1 MYSNGDRGYDK
12 DNGLFLIGA
21 VLCVALTYQA
31 CHTEKQVTA
40 PKAEK
45 SFIQEKNLEETLQ
58 K

>member
-1 MYSNGDRGYDK
+1 MYSNSDSGYDK
-12 DNGLFLIGA
+12 DNGLFLIGV
-21 VLCVALTYQA
+21 VLGVALTYQT

-45 SFIQEKNLEETLQ
+45 SFIQEKNLEDTLQ